1 MAEKHVDWMFDFPR
15 HGDEDFF
22 VVPDANKFFFPW
34 YVTTFVALPRI
45 PITKGFLWYRTIEGL
60 KLERILDYRSVVRR
74 KARKIR
80 LLELRR
86 PYRPI

>member
-45 PITKGFLWYRTIEGL
+45 PNKRV
-60 KLERILDYRSVVRR
+60 SVVQN
-74 KARKIR
+74 
-80 LLELRR
+80 
-86 PYRPI
+86 Y